1 MRIDL
6 NSDLGESLG
15 AWSMG
20 NDAAMLALGSSA
32 T

>member
-1 MRIDL
+1 MQVDL
-6 NSDLGESLG
+6 NGDLGESFS

-20 NDAAMLALGSSA
+20 NDAPMLDIGSSA